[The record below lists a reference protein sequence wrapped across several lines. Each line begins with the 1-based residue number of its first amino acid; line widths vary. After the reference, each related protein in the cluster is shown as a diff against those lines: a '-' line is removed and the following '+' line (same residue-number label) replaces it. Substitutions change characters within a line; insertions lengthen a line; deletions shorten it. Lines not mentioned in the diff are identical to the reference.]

1 MKGLGR
7 PCCIPRSPRAV
18 ARRKQVTDAARR
30 LFAMRGFQ
38 NSPMT
43 QISEAA
49 GVKVGQI
56 YRDFDGKEAIVADIV
71 REDLQ
76 GLLDEPS
83 LDVAIAAN
91 DVPAMRRWV
100 VSFIQRDCDPHQE
113 GLFAQILVEA
123 ARNDRISALLRE
135 ADRLITMNICRAL
148 AAIAPG
154 KAHELKRNELVD
166 VIIVLL
172 TGLSQ
177 RKLAAPDAN
186 APVIAISCSALVERE
201 LDRLLAAEED

>member
-1 MKGLGR
+1 MGLR
-7 PCCIPRSPRAV
+7 LPCCVPRSPRV
-18 ARRKQVTDAARR
+18 IARRKQVTDAARC
-30 LFAMRGFQ
+30 LFAVRGFQ

-49 GVKVGQI
+49 GIKVGQI

-76 GLLDEPS
+76 NLLDEPS
-83 LDVAIAAN
+83 LDAAIAAN
-91 DVPAMRRWV
+91 DVPAMRDWV
-100 VSFIQRDCDPHQE
+100 VRFIQRDGAPRQD
-113 GLFAQILVEA
+113 GLLSQIIVEA
-123 ARNDRISALLRE
+123 ARNERIAALLRE
-135 ADRLITMNICRAL
+135 ADRQIAMNICRAL

-154 KAHELKRNELVD
+154 AARESKRNQLVD

-177 RKLAAPDAN
+177 RTLAVPETNSSA
-186 APVIAISCSALVERE
+186 IAISCSALIERE
-201 LDRLLAAEED
+201 LDRLLAAADD